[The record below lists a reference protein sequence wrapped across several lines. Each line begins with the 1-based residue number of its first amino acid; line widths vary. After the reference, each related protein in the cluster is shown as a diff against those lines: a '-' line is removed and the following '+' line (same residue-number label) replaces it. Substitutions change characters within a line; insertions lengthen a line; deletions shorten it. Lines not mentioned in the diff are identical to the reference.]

1 MSQPATKAERWLEA
15 LHLERDVSQFEAER
29 IVRDAASELR
39 NVAPEP
45 AADLLMVIW
54 AANCRLGKFAAAA
67 EASRKAAR
75 LKPNVPD
82 YPASTGIALL
92 SLHEVDE
99 ALEELTH
106 ALELLE
112 KQPDAAPPLAHI
124 PDLKAGLLANLA
136 EAFFRSG
143 DVESAEDA
151 LRAAIEARR
160 STDRSGLV
168 ILANQAAELGHHAD
182 AVELMAR
189 YVAEVRGKPLG
200 PDEDA
205 LTVVEQGNVQHL
217 IERKGAR
224 GLRRALALARMLRE
238 RGGEGEPTGTE
249 GAEVVYA
256 QTRGARAR
264 ATAAVL
270 GE

>member
-1 MSQPATKAERWLEA
+1 MSQPATKAQAWLEA
-15 LHLERDVSQFEAER
+15 LRAENDVSQFEAER
-29 IVRDAASELR
+29 IVRDATSELR
-39 NVAPEP
+39 NVAPE
-45 AADLLMVIW
+45 AAVNLLVVIW
-54 AANCRLGKFAAAA
+54 EANCRLGKFAAAA

-75 LKPNVPD
+75 LKPRVPD

-92 SLHEVDE
+92 GLHEVDE
-99 ALEELTH
+99 ALEELTK

-112 KQPDAAPPLAHI
+112 EQPGAAPLAHI
-124 PDLKAGLLANLA
+124 PDLKAVLLASLA

-151 LRAAIEARR
+151 LRAAIEARLPTHR
-160 STDRSGLV
+160 YGLV
-168 ILANQAAELGHHAD
+168 ILAEQAAALGHHTD

-238 RGGEGEPTGTE
+238 RGGEAEPTGTE

>member
-1 MSQPATKAERWLEA
+1 MTTYLEYF
-15 LHLERDVSQFEAER
+15 LSDFDGDGD
-29 IVRDAASELR
+29 DAYF
-39 NVAPEP
+39 P
-45 AADLLMVIW
+45 
-54 AANCRLGKFAAAA
+54 
-67 EASRKAAR
+67 
-75 LKPNVPD
+75 
-82 YPASTGIALL
+82 T
-92 SLHEVDE
+92 
-99 ALEELTH
+99 ALEELTK

-112 KQPDAAPPLAHI
+112 EQPDAAHHARL
-124 PDLKAGLLANLA
+124 GVLANLA

-143 DVESAEDA
+143 DVESADAA

-160 STDRSGLV
+160 PTDRSGLV

-182 AVELMAR
+182 ALELMAR

-205 LTVVEQGNVQHL
+205 LTVVEQGDVQHL
-217 IERKGAR
+217 VDRKGAR